1 MSLRLTVQNPA
12 SPADTQSWLLKIDES
27 TTISEV
33 ADTLELHPA
42 AILAGSNGNERL
54 VDSGIVS
61 GAVVPSSE
69 NRELAA
75 GQTRLEFVGGPFAGE
90 QIALDIGRPLTIG
103 RAHGADI
110 CVADPFLNARHVTVV
125 LSGGI
130 DPDTGRAIPL
140 TATFTPAD
148 SASGAPADVSAA
160 TALTV
165 NGEPI
170 VGVVQVVPA
179 DIVQIGSSIVR
190 IGVAPPADADV
201 ARSEPGNRAFNRP
214 SRIRSAAVTPIVSLP
229 GDKPQE
235 LDSSPLPW
243 LSAIIPIILGVT
255 MAVLFQRPVMLLMA
269 AASPIMVV
277 GSFLTNKK
285 LAKRKGQRTEADW
298 IDEINHARTRII
310 ELVREQ
316 RLDQWYRQLDPLV
329 IRDIATRPLS
339 RLWERR
345 RGDDDALQLRVGT
358 ADVPLEVAFEGGAA
372 KDRSQPRRAGVSPAP
387 VGIDLV
393 AGPAGIA
400 GPADVAQGLVRAM
413 LCSLATLRSPRD
425 LQLMVLCDKEQSEEW
440 AWTQWLPHTQF
451 GENVVALIGN
461 TDLTRRE
468 RLREAGTLLE
478 SRMRA
483 AGTRA
488 LTYDQHLVIVI
499 DGARRY
505 RMLPGMVAILER
517 GAAYGI
523 HVIAID
529 SDRSRLP
536 EECVTVVTADAADPT
551 LGRIESASVYHSTVL
566 LDSVTTRYAETVARA
581 LCPIDHVSGVGDDAT
596 LPGSVRFTEL
606 LGIDLDDVRPIV
618 EQWAVAPRQSYVV
631 VGAGSDGEFAIDI
644 ASDGPHALVA
654 GTTGSGKSEF
664 LQTFVVSLALA
675 NRPDALNFV
684 LIDYKGGA
692 AFADCARLP
701 HTVGTVTNLDA
712 RETERALASLDAELK
727 RRERVLRDEIGAK
740 DVDAAWAK
748 DPDAAARLG
757 LARLMIVVDEF
768 AELKTELPDF
778 ITGLVRI
785 ARVGRSLGVNLVLA
799 TQRPSGV
806 VTPEMQSNLN
816 LRIALRVTDR
826 ADSGDVIGT
835 PDAAL
840 ISSSNP
846 GRGFV
851 RVGLDAAPMPFQT
864 ARVANLR
871 AGHQRVARVL
881 PPRAALDWNTTGL
894 PPRYPSAANAPT
906 HRPDQD
912 DTDLRAL
919 VGLIAAAAAHAGIPR
934 SPSPWLM
941 PLPDVLTLD
950 RFDAD
955 AAPDGA
961 LLIGLEDV
969 PAAQTQRPLTWSV
982 HDDSHL
988 LFFGG
993 ALSGRTTV
1001 LRTMLA
1007 QAVQRFT
1014 PADLHLYIADY
1025 GTGALLALAD
1035 APHTGAV
1042 VTPLD
1047 QGRMPRLV
1055 STLVA
1060 ELRRRQAVLSQAGV
1074 GSIGEQRRNA
1084 DPREAL
1090 PYALFVVDGW
1100 ERLSSSLSADEM
1112 VVIREQVMRL
1122 LREGAAA
1129 GIRVVVTAD
1138 RSVSADK
1145 ISAFIDTHYA
1155 LRMRDV
1161 NDYRAAGIMIRELA
1175 PEMPAG
1181 RVLFGSDGTEAQIA
1195 VLSADT
1201 SGEAQN
1207 AIVRGV
1213 VEHVSAHFAS
1223 FPQLAELPRPVR
1235 VDPLPTS
1242 FALSES
1248 FALPV
1253 LVAGMPEHPVVGI
1266 GGDTLSRVTLD
1277 WPTAGGFV
1285 VVGDPRTGKSS
1296 TLALIA
1302 HQLAWS
1308 SAPVVVVATGD
1319 SALTEVAASHG
1330 VPVLN
1335 ASSTADTIAA
1345 ALEPRDTTLT
1355 IIVDDAEHWRD
1366 SALERA
1372 LTAAKGHSVYCVS
1385 IGAGAA
1391 SSIFSGPYSEAK
1403 KALHGLLLS
1412 PGTTILGTQ
1421 VFGGQIPRYLVG
1433 RRPAG
1438 GGALYIQG
1446 EYLPVQVPDLRR

>member
-1 MSLRLTVQNPA
+1 MSLRLTVTNPA
-12 SPADTQSWLLKIDES
+12 SPADHQSWLLKIDES

-33 ADTLELHPA
+33 ADTLELDPG
-42 AILAGSNGNERL
+42 AILAGALGSERI
-54 VDSGIVS
+54 VDTDIVS
-61 GAVVPSSE
+61 GAVVPATDA
-69 NRELAA
+69 RELPA

-90 QIALDIGRPLTIG
+90 QVALVIGRALTLG

-110 CVADPFLNARHVTVV
+110 CIADPFLELRHLSV
-125 LSGGI
+125 LLRGGI
-130 DPDTGRAIPL
+130 DAETGRPIPL
-140 TATFTPAD
+140 TATFTPTDA
-148 SASGAPADVSAA
+148 AA
-160 TALTV
+160 TLTV
-165 NGEPI
+165 NGEPV
-170 VGVVQVVPA
+170 VGAAEIVPA
-179 DIVQIGSSIVR
+179 DLVQVGSSLVR

-201 ARSEPGNRAFNRP
+201 SHADPGSRAFNRP
-214 SRIRSAAVTPIVSLP
+214 SRIHSPAATPIVSLP

-235 LDSSPLPW
+235 IDSSPLPW
-243 LSAIIPIILGVT
+243 LSAVIPIILGVT
-255 MAVLFQRPVMLLMA
+255 MAILFQRPAMLLMA
-269 AASPIMVV
+269 AASPIMVI
-277 GSFLTNKK
+277 GSFMTNKRM
-285 LAKRKGQRTEADW
+285 ASRKGQRTEGDW
-298 IDEINHARTRII
+298 IDEINNARVRIN

-316 RLDQWYRQLDPLV
+316 RLDQWYRLVDPVV

-345 RGDDDALQLRVGT
+345 RSDTDALALRVGT
-358 ADVPLEVAFEGGAA
+358 ADVPLAVAFEGGSA
-372 KDRSQPRRAGVSPAP
+372 KDRSQPRRAGVSPSP
-387 VGIDLV
+387 VAIDL
-393 AGPAGIA
+393 ADGPAGVA
-400 GPADVAQGLVRAM
+400 GPADVARGLVRSM
-413 LCSLATLRSPRD
+413 LCSLTTLRSPRD
-425 LQLMVLCDKEQSEEW
+425 LQLMVLCDKEQGEEW
-440 AWTQWLPHTQF
+440 AWTQWLPHTHL
-451 GENVVALIGN
+451 GDNVVALIGN

-468 RLREAGTLLE
+468 RLREAGALLE
-478 SRMRA
+478 ARMRV
-483 AGTRA
+483 AGTRKIA
-488 LTYDQHLVIVI
+488 YDQHLVIVI

-517 GAAYGI
+517 GAAHGI

-529 SDRSRLP
+529 YDRSRLP
-536 EECVTVVTADAADPT
+536 EECATVVTADAGDPT
-551 LGRIESASVYHSTVL
+551 LGRIESASAYHSTVL
-566 LDSVTTRYAETVARA
+566 LDSVTSTYAETVARA
-581 LCPIDHVSGVGDDAT
+581 LCPIEHVSGVGDDAT
-596 LPGSVRFTEL
+596 LPSAVRFTEL

-618 EQWAVAPRQSYVV
+618 EQWAIAPRQSYVV
-631 VGAGSDGEFAIDI
+631 VGAGADGEFAIDI

-664 LQTFVVSLALA
+664 LQTLVVSLALA

-727 RRERVLRDEIGAK
+727 RREHVLRDEIGAK

-840 ISSSNP
+840 ISSANP

-851 RVGLDAAPMPFQT
+851 RVGLDSAPMPFQT

-881 PPRAALDWNTTGL
+881 PPRAALEWGTVGL
-894 PPRYPSAANAPT
+894 PPRYPSAANAPAR
-906 HRPDQD
+906 RPDQD

-919 VGLIAAAAAHAGIPR
+919 VGLIGAAAQQAGIER
-934 SPSPWLM
+934 SASPWLM

-955 AAPDGA
+955 AVPAGT

-969 PAAQTQRPLTWSV
+969 PAAQKQRPLSWSV
-982 HDDSHL
+982 HNGSHL
-988 LFFGG
+988 MFFGG

-1001 LRTMLA
+1001 LRTMLS

-1014 PADLHLYIADY
+1014 PAELHLYIADY

-1035 APHTGAV
+1035 APHVGAV

-1055 STLVA
+1055 SKLVA
-1060 ELRRRQAVLSQAGV
+1060 ELSRRQAVLSQAGV
-1074 GSIGEQRRNA
+1074 GSIGEQRRSA

-1090 PYALFVVDGW
+1090 PYALFVIDGW

-1112 VVIREQVMRL
+1112 VAIRDQVMRL

-1129 GIRVVVTAD
+1129 GIRLIVTAD
-1138 RSVSADK
+1138 RSIPGDK
-1145 ISAFIDTHYA
+1145 ISAFIDTQYA

-1175 PEMPAG
+1175 PNMPAG
-1181 RVLFGSDGTEAQIA
+1181 RVMFGAAGTEAQIA
-1195 VLSADT
+1195 VLSADA

-1207 AIVRGV
+1207 AVVRGV
-1213 VEHVSAHFAS
+1213 VDHVSAHFAT
-1223 FPQLAELPRPVR
+1223 FPQLAELPQPLR
-1235 VDPLPTS
+1235 VDPLPTT
-1242 FALSES
+1242 FALSET

-1253 LVAGMPEHPVVGI
+1253 LVEGMPEHPVVGI

-1277 WPTAGGFV
+1277 WPGSGGFV

-1296 TLALIA
+1296 TLALVA

-1308 SAPVVVVATGD
+1308 SAPVVIVAQ
-1319 SALTEVAASHG
+1319 SASPLTEVAAAHG
-1330 VPVLN
+1330 LAVLN
-1335 ASSTADTIAA
+1335 ASSSAEDIAA
-1345 ALEPRDTTLT
+1345 ALLPREVPLT
-1355 IIVDDAEHWRD
+1355 VIVDDAEHWRD
-1366 SALERA
+1366 SPLERA
-1372 LTAAKGHSVYCVS
+1372 LVAAKGHSVFCVA
-1385 IGAGAA
+1385 IGANAA
-1391 SSIFSGPYSEAK
+1391 SSVFGGPYAEAK
-1403 KALHGLLLS
+1403 KAHQGLLLS

-1421 VFGGQIPRYLVG
+1421 VFGGQVPRHLVG
-1433 RRPAG
+1433 RFPAG
-1438 GGALYIQG
+1438 GGALYSHG
-1446 EYLPVQVPDLRR
+1446 SYLPVQVPDLRR